1 MWRDVGM
8 ESPSEVA
15 RRGTGMG
22 VSRTSTDVVARKSAI
37 I

>member
-1 MWRDVGM
+1 MRRDAGM

-15 RRGTGMG
+15 RRGIGMG
-22 VSRTSTDVVARKSAI
+22 DSRTSTDVMARKSAI